1 MSKLLTDL
9 IEALRCLPG
18 VGNKSAQRMA
28 FHLLERERERGLKLA
43 AALEQAM
50 QRIGRCTQCRNFS
63 EDPLCALCASSSRD
77 RQLLCV
83 VESPTDLA
91 AIEQATGFRGQYFVL
106 MGRLS
111 PLDGLGPEELGLAQL
126 AQRLGEAR
134 DPSCQGLRDRRAAR
148 IQVRR
153 RRLAARLTPVAA
165 EKGWLLHVLPP
176 EITVAVLA
184 CLDSSS
190 MKSLRATSR
199 QCHAI
204 VGEHTTKLVLGAKG
218 VQHFTTVPLHKVYPA
233 LAELSVGKGVQA
245 LSLLGLLQARGLER
259 LDLNILDLSRC
270 TTTWTVQTWRE
281 FVTCAPDGLHMKLNP
296 RCLPNRHAMAH
307 LRHGTGPNSSAY
319 SSFGPLVTDARDV
332 SDALLL
338 LARLQPASLVELE
351 GPDGSSVA
359 ISCGNQ
365 KGLDTLCRC
374 RQLVKAA
381 LDMGPVAS
389 WTQWHFGCLK
399 NLSNLTQLSMHSANP
414 AVTLSLL
421 HALKAMPRVTTLRL
435 RGSVLDPACLTAL
448 SALTTLESLQ
458 VASIDLLAPLPTN
471 PLAPAA
477 PPLPCLPHLQRLVVT
492 GTVQL
497 PSDTPLAA
505 LAPSLQALSLFPPG
519 VTLPFRLMQAAAPPA
534 PSPSSSSHHSS
545 SSGSC
550 SSAKRCTP
558 RLSPSLGQQRSIC
571 TQHARLRQHPN
582 GGPSPHSQHG
592 PTPPARHHTSYH
604 SSPASLATLTE
615 LSVAAASAARHTT
628 QIDPLT
634 LPGLSRLLSDP
645 LALQRLRRLR
655 IWRVLD
661 PGDLHKVLALGVSSA
676 GPSLQETE
684 LHHCCIPA
692 PPRPVLNSS
701 GSLPRGT
708 QVNGCG
714 PFFRYTARQVL
725 TNAQSIPRAMVTAAQ
740 MLNMTPDDAALQPAA
755 ALLAGIGSLTLV
767 EGGGATVVKC
777 LGLHALHAAM
787 ARVAESDAAAGFGRQ
802 QQQQQ
807 GMHSGFVQ
815 SSSSIEE
822 GTSEEE
828 GIDGDGSEE
837 GESGQEDEESAD
849 GTESSASEQGSSD
862 QESENVR
869 VASSRMHATA
879 DVDGATAHQ
888 HVVMKLQSLRLV
900 NVSGLTSGSLV
911 LLMRHAPQLHS
922 LALCNCPGVTLE
934 WVMQARIDAGRRS
947 LTVNFAGV

>member
-1 MSKLLTDL
+1 
-9 IEALRCLPG
+9 
-18 VGNKSAQRMA
+18 
-28 FHLLERERERGLKLA
+28 
-43 AALEQAM
+43 
-50 QRIGRCTQCRNFS
+50 
-63 EDPLCALCASSSRD
+63 
-77 RQLLCV
+77 
-83 VESPTDLA
+83 
-91 AIEQATGFRGQYFVL
+91 
-106 MGRLS
+106 
-111 PLDGLGPEELGLAQL
+111 
-126 AQRLGEAR
+126 
-134 DPSCQGLRDRRAAR
+134 
-148 IQVRR
+148 
-153 RRLAARLTPVAA
+153 
-165 EKGWLLHVLPP
+165 
-176 EITVAVLA
+176 
-184 CLDSSS
+184 

-534 PSPSSSSHHSS
+534 PPPPPPPTTAAAAAAAAAPNAAPPVSAPH
-545 SSGSC
+545 SGS
-550 SSAKRCTP
+550 SAA
-558 RLSPSLGQQRSIC
+558 SAPSMLGSATLER
-571 TQHARLRQHPN
+571 RQ
-582 GGPSPHSQHG
+582 
-592 PTPPARHHTSYH
+592 
-604 SSPASLATLTE
+604 PASERRPKPPLPTRPNTTR
-615 LSVAAASAARHTT
+615 AASHLLPQQPRQPRHPDGAVRGSGASAARHTT